1 MTDVSNGLGV
11 SHKTMPSRDEISVGG
26 EATASTRC

>member
-11 SHKTMPSRDEISVGG
+11 SHKTMPSLDEISVGG